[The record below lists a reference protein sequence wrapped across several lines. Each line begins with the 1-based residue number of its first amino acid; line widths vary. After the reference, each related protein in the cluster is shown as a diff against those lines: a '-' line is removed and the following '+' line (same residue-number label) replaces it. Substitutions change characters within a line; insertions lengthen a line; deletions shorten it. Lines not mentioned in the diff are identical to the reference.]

1 VDSALIERGETQ
13 DGPDTRATRRAGS
26 RRRTR
31 KQKPSVKARL
41 IQGTVLVALI
51 GGVTAYVSFNKT
63 VTLAVDGSPEHLH
76 TFATTVAGFLNAEGI
91 HTGSHDIVAPAP
103 NAALTSGD
111 YVAVRYGRHVD
122 VTVNG
127 AGKNLW
133 MTATNV
139 SQALDELGVRQ
150 DGAELSVPAATPIS
164 RQGITF
170 TVWTQRQVTFLV
182 DGTTKSVTTHAA
194 TVQDAL
200 TQAGITLKGQ
210 DTVSA
215 PLTSVPTD
223 GESISVLRIS
233 GTTATTQR
241 SIPYPVTKVS
251 DSTLFSGQQQVV
263 TPGQD
268 GVETIV
274 LAYQTINGVK
284 QAPKQISA
292 TITKQPVAEVVHVG
306 TKTYPTNL
314 SGAGQLDWPKLAN
327 CESGGNP
334 ASVDSSGL
342 YYGLYQF
349 SISTWDSLGGTG
361 LPNAASSAE
370 QTYRAELLYLRSG
383 SGQWPVCGH
392 FLYQ

>member
-1 VDSALIERGETQ
+1 MDSALIERGETQ
-13 DGPDTRATRRAGS
+13 DGPDTRAARRSAG

-51 GGVTAYVSFNKT
+51 GGVTAYVSFNKA
-63 VTLAVDGSPEHLH
+63 VTLSVDGSPEHLH
-76 TFATTVAGFLNAEGI
+76 TFAATVADFLNAEGI
-91 HTGSHDIVAPAP
+91 HTGSHDIVAPSPSAS
-103 NAALTSGD
+103 LTSGD
-111 YVAVRYGRHVD
+111 YIAVRYGRHVD

-127 AGKNLW
+127 SAKNVW

-150 DGAELSVPAATPIS
+150 DGAELSVPAATTIG

-170 TVWTQRQVTFLV
+170 TVWTQRQITILV
-182 DGTTKSVTTHAA
+182 DGGTKTITTHAA

-200 TQAGITLKGQ
+200 AEAGITLKGQ
-210 DTVSA
+210 DTASV
-215 PLTSVPTD
+215 PLNSVPTD

-233 GTTATTQR
+233 GTTATEQR

-251 DSTLFSGQQQVV
+251 DTTLFSGQQQVV
-263 TPGQD
+263 TAGQN
-268 GVETIV
+268 GVETVV

-292 TITKQPVAEVVHVG
+292 TVTKQPVAEVVHVG

-314 SGAGQLDWPKLAN
+314 AGAGQLDWAKVAN
-327 CESGGNP
+327 CESGGDP
-334 ASVDSSGL
+334 TSVDSSGL

-349 SISTWDSLGGTG
+349 SISTWDSLGGSG
-361 LPNAASSAE
+361 LPSAATPAE

-383 SGQWPVCGH
+383 AGQWPVCGH
-392 FLYQ
+392 FLYE